1 MGAIDSVSYV
11 VGVCVLVFFSSY
23 CVLWLGDGGCRGR
36 REEKRRGRRGQ
47 GRQKNPPLS
56 LILHPAPTK
65 RGARATTPTPEPI
78 PLTPPAH
85 PKASVLGA
93 GRAHKVVPQPPTLL
107 LRPQHTRATTHQSN
121 PPTANVTQL
130 PRALS
135 ATPPGPGAARGGA
148 CARARRKGRES
159 AHLAVPTTAHSLSRE
174 QQQGRLAT
182 PRGRDAA
189 ARVRRARA
197 RQAAP
202 VLRRAV

>member
-11 VGVCVLVFFSSY
+11 VGVCVLVFFFFLL
-23 CVLWLGDGGCRGR
+23 CVVVGR
-36 REEKRRGRRGQ
+36 RRMQREEGGEEEREERARSTEEP
-47 GRQKNPPLS
+47 PPLS
-56 LILHPAPTK
+56 HSPK